1 MTTAGA
7 QKDAMRILQL
17 ILAPRLSGAEM
28 LVKGIA
34 IDHQHSGHT
43 VCIASLLPAHG
54 DFAFAADELAA
65 HRVTCHFPARRYE
78 KFGRLLFLYRTIRR
92 FKPDVIFAHATIP
105 ALYVRALPV
114 RVPIVWVMH
123 SGVNDFVENNLLQR
137 AERILSLR
145 AKAVIGVSQ
154 KNVDEYLT
162 AIGSHPA
169 LLVVPNGVDAARF
182 RNALNAE
189 CVATGSAPAVDGPP
203 PSKRIVQIG
212 RYTPEKGQL
221 ETLRAFKCVL
231 DSEPDARL
239 LLCGVTEDRA
249 YHSAVAA
256 LADELGIA
264 SRVEIEGP
272 QSDVAEILS
281 TSSVF
286 AMPSRFEAHSVGFL
300 EALASGIPIVANAIP
315 AFGFACSWPGV
326 QLIDTADIER
336 YGRALAAALGE
347 RRTQRPLD
355 GLTLEDTAERYLAI
369 ARQVIG

>member
-1 MTTAGA
+1 
-7 QKDAMRILQL
+7 
-17 ILAPRLSGAEM
+17 M

-34 IDHQHSGHT
+34 IDHQHGGHT
-43 VCIASLLPAHG
+43 VCIASLLPAHR
-54 DFAFAADELAA
+54 DFALAAGELAA
-65 HRVTCHFPARRYE
+65 HRVACHFPARRYE

-123 SGVNDFVENNLLQR
+123 SGVNDFLENNLLQR

-162 AIGSHPA
+162 AIGRHPA
-169 LLVVPNGVDAARF
+169 LLVVPNGVDAVRF
-182 RNALNAE
+182 RNALSVE
-189 CVATGSAPAVDGPP
+189 CVATGGVSAVDGPAP

-212 RYTPEKGQL
+212 RYTREKGQL

-231 DSEPDARL
+231 DFEPDARL

-249 YHSAVAA
+249 YHSAVAE

-264 SRVEIEGP
+264 SRVEIKGP
-272 QSDVAEILS
+272 QQNIAEILS

-286 AMPSRFEAHSVGFL
+286 AMPSRFEAHSIGFL

-315 AFGFACSWPGV
+315 AFTFACNWPGV
-326 QLIDTADIER
+326 QLIDTADVDR

-347 RRTQRPLD
+347 RRTQRQLD
-355 GLTLEDTAERYLAI
+355 GMTLEDTAERYLAI

>member
-1 MTTAGA
+1 
-7 QKDAMRILQL
+7 MRILQL

-34 IDHQHSGHT
+34 IDHQQSGHT
-43 VCIASLLPAHG
+43 VCVASLLPAHG
-54 DFAFAADELAA
+54 DFAAAAAELEA
-65 HRVTCHFPARRYE
+65 HRVTCLFPARRYE
-78 KFGRLLFLYRTIRR
+78 KLGRLLFLYRAIRR

-123 SGVNDFVENNLLQR
+123 SGVNDFLENNLLQR

-154 KNVDEYLT
+154 KNVDEYLK
-162 AIGSHPA
+162 AIGRHPA

-182 RNALNAE
+182 RNKLNDELVGVGA
-189 CVATGSAPAVDGPP
+189 GGGRVDGPVP
-203 PSKRIVQIG
+203 GKRIVQIG
-212 RYTPEKGQL
+212 RYIAEKGHL
-221 ETLRAFKCVL
+221 ETLRAFKRML
-231 DSEPDARL
+231 EFEPDAHL
-239 LLCGVTEDRA
+239 LLCGVIEDRA
-249 YHSAVAA
+249 YYSAVNS
-256 LADELGIA
+256 LADELGLR
-264 SRVEIEGP
+264 SRVEIKGP
-272 QSDVAEILS
+272 QSNVAEILGTS
-281 TSSVF
+281 TVF
-286 AMPSRFEAHSVGFL
+286 AMPSLVEAHSIGFL

-315 AFGFACSWPGV
+315 AFGFAHDWPGV

-336 YGRALAAALGE
+336 YARALAASFREPRAL
-347 RRTQRPLD
+347 RPLE